1 MTAPHSPRSCTFCP
15 DESDQSPKPT
25 TETARSPG
33 ERAGE
38 RAWAFWPEGGDVDGT
53 VAGVPGFVHSDFAPV
68 VVAVAERC
76 LRRGYG
82 SAGVPAGVRTGIVLV
97 SASGDHASARH
108 VRATVEA
115 GGRIGPLFFFQSVPN
130 SVAGHI
136 AARWDLRGPVVCLS
150 PTGDPYTDG
159 VDEADLL
166 RDDGDADE
174 VLLILIE
181 QAPDKPTEAVAVLL
195 GGGARP

>member
-1 MTAPHSPRSCTFCP
+1 MTAPNSPRSCTICP
-15 DESDQSPKPT
+15 DESDQPPEPT

-33 ERAGE
+33 HRA
-38 RAWAFWPEGGDVDGT
+38 RAVWPEGGDGGGAA
-53 VAGVPGFVHSDFAPV
+53 AGVPGFVHSDFAPV

-97 SASGDHASARH
+97 SASGDLASARH

-130 SVAGHI
+130 SVAGHL
-136 AARWDLRGPVVCLS
+136 AARWNLRGPVVCLS

-159 VDEADLL
+159 VAEADLL

>member
-1 MTAPHSPRSCTFCP
+1 MR
-15 DESDQSPKPT
+15 
-25 TETARSPG
+25 ARA
-33 ERAGE
+33 R
-38 RAWAFWPEGGDVDGT
+38 WPEDGDG
-53 VAGVPGFVHSDFAPV
+53 VAPGVPGFVGSGFAPV

-82 SAGVPAGVRTGIVLV
+82 VAPVPAGVRTAVVLV
-97 SASGDHASARH
+97 SASGDLVSAEH

-136 AARWDLRGPVVCLS
+136 AARWGLHGPVVCLS
-150 PTGDPYTDG
+150 PTGDPYADG
-159 VDEADLL
+159 TAEADLL
-166 RDDGDADE
+166 LYDGDADE

-181 QAPDKPTEAVAVLL
+181 QAPDTSTEAVAVLL

>member
-1 MTAPHSPRSCTFCP
+1 MSGSR
-15 DESDQSPKPT
+15 
-25 TETARSPG
+25 TEPGVVARA
-33 ERAGE
+33 R
-38 RAWAFWPEGGDVDGT
+38 WPEAGDDEQ
-53 VAGVPGFVHSDFAPV
+53 APGVPGFVCSQFAPV
-68 VVAVAERC
+68 AVAVAERC

-97 SASGDHASARH
+97 SASGDLVSAEH

-115 GGRIGPLFFFQSVPN
+115 GGRVGPLFFFQSVPN
-130 SVAGHI
+130 SVVGHI
-136 AARWDLRGPVVCLS
+136 AARWGLRGPVVCLS

-159 VDEADLL
+159 TAEADLL

-181 QAPDKPTEAVAVLL
+181 QAPDAPTEAVAVLL
-195 GGGARP
+195 GGEGRP

>member
-1 MTAPHSPRSCTFCP
+1 MTTPHSPRSCTFRP
-15 DESDQSPKPT
+15 DESDHAPGPT

-33 ERAGE
+33 ERA
-38 RAWAFWPEGGDVDGT
+38 RASWPEGEDVVGSA
-53 VAGVPGFVHSDFAPV
+53 AGVPGFVHSDFAPV

-82 SAGVPAGVRTGIVLV
+82 PAGVPAGVRTGIVLV
-97 SASGDHASARH
+97 SASGDLASARH

-130 SVAGHI
+130 SVAGHL

-150 PTGDPYTDG
+150 PTGDPYADG
-159 VDEADLL
+159 VAEADLL

-181 QAPDKPTEAVAVLL
+181 QAPDTPTEAVAVLL

>member
-15 DESDQSPKPT
+15 DESDQPLETT
-25 TETARSPG
+25 TETARS
-33 ERAGE
+33 AGE
-38 RAWAFWPEGGDVDGT
+38 RARACWPEGGDVAGGA
-53 VAGVPGFVHSDFAPV
+53 AGVPGFVHSDFAPV

-97 SASGDHASARH
+97 SASGDLASAQH
-108 VRATVEA
+108 VRETVEA
-115 GGRIGPLFFFQSVPN
+115 GGRVGPLFFFQSVPN

-150 PTGDPYTDG
+150 PTGDPYSDG
-159 VDEADLL
+159 VAEADLL

-181 QAPDKPTEAVAVLL
+181 QAPDRPTEAVAVLL
-195 GGGARP
+195 GGGARQ